1 MSMIESNQDDYQ
13 GVKAE
18 KKINISK
25 WNEYE
30 DKTILELLKSTQG
43 SEMIEDE
50 ESSVLKTPSSKHMQ
64 EERDEVPDLTST
76 SKKLCSKAVKMEK
89 LDEEEIKNKKNN

>member
-1 MSMIESNQDDYQ
+1 MLKDDTGIAKYLLLDAIANMIVNEN
-13 GVKAE
+13 AT
-18 KKINISK
+18 KILNGCLD
-25 WNEYE
+25 E
-30 DKTILELLKSTQG
+30 G